1 MDRRIF
7 LIGLGL
13 APIASLAFETRSNQS
28 GGKSMYGLI
37 GQIMTKPDSRD
48 ELIAILLAGT
58 KGMPGCLSYVVSKD
72 PSDPDSIWVT
82 EIWKDKKSHT
92 ASLSLQSVRD
102 AIEQG
107 KPLIAGFGKRIEL
120 SPVGGHGL
128 EP

>member
-1 MDRRIF
+1 
-7 LIGLGL
+7 
-13 APIASLAFETRSNQS
+13 
-28 GGKSMYGLI
+28 MYGLI
-37 GQIMTKPDSRD
+37 GQIMTKPDGRD

-72 PSDPDSIWVT
+72 PSDPNSIWVT

-128 EP
+128 ES